1 MKHSSICVVVLASA
15 VVLVTGCSS
24 NGGNNAAEST
34 SVTTSDVVTST
45 STTTTTTTS
54 PTTTSVKES
63 GGSASAVSSTD
74 TVAPLPSG
82 KKLTAGDFSD
92 KQGEWKDGNYNVADQ
107 SGITG
112 FGVDLRS
119 CTVPKDVGFTTG
131 SSYDPAVLRFNLG
144 KNYSKLKFKVGQRNE
159 SKGIDQTVLIRST
172 DNKKQFGEINR
183 VGFDEVTEVELD
195 VDGKNVVFL
204 QFYLDEG
211 VRNCGY
217 EPVTAV
223 VYDAVLE

>member
-1 MKHSSICVVVLASA
+1 MKRSSICVLVLAS
-15 VVLVTGCSS
+15 VLVLVTGCSS
-24 NGGNNAAEST
+24 NGGNNTAEST
-34 SVTTSDVVTST
+34 SVTASDVVTST
-45 STTTTTTTS
+45 STTT
-54 PTTTSVKES
+54 TTTSVKES

-119 CTVPKDVGFTTG
+119 CTVPKDVGFTRG

-172 DNKKQFGEINR
+172 DNKKQFGEITR

>member
-1 MKHSSICVVVLASA
+1 MKRSSISVLVLASA

-24 NGGNNAAEST
+24 NGDNNAAGST
-34 SVTTSDVVTST
+34 SITTSDVATST

-54 PTTTSVKES
+54 PTTTIAKGSS
-63 GGSASAVSSTD
+63 GSTSGVSSADNVT
-74 TVAPLPSG
+74 PLPSG

-119 CTVPKDVGFTTG
+119 CTVPKGVGFAKGTY
-131 SSYDPAVLRFNLG
+131 YDPAVLRFNLNR
-144 KNYSKLKFKVGQRNE
+144 KYTKLKFKVGQQNE

-172 DNKKQFGEINR
+172 DNEKQFGDITR
-183 VGFDEVTEVELD
+183 VKFDEIGEVEID
-195 VDGKNVVFL
+195 VQKKTVVFL

-211 VRNCGY
+211 VKGCGNM
-217 EPVTAV
+217 PVTAV
-223 VYDAVLE
+223 VYDAILE